1 MKDIL
6 NHTLSYNYNWSNQIK
21 NYDYNRT
28 HLAWEKS
35 PLPPRVTTK
44 MVKHNDLA
52 LDLILQKYNNKQY
65 EESLTKKEN
74 EKKISSIIKN
84 QDNQLKIEQTFNII
98 NLQDRLKGFEQ
109 HPDYPKQKDLIN
121 KRKKINY
128 DLKNYNIISNLPLTV
143 HHYDKPENRPKLIEK
158 QKKNKIKPF
167 IFGNQQRD
175 FDIISS
181 KYKCY
186 NDEKV
191 LLDKELSKLNT
202 AKIFYKNNDYNPIKG
217 AYFNQEKE
225 EAYQKMLEEK
235 NKNWG
240 KEKFNRMPK
249 CAKGRS
255 DIYDLISLKV
265 VDKDE
270 FNKMVTEEKNK
281 KKRYEIR
288 NDMDKYY
295 HELDLQ
301 KQDKEMAKY
310 TKNNINNKDQDKIL
324 LNKYKFNKKYTDWDK
339 ILKGAGKNNNFDKK
353 QIYKEPYEHSETGPK
368 FDMFKLIRNRTL
380 ASLPKIEEDKNF
392 TQKKRINKCVSYK
405 EIKKNVLD
413 LKYAFDKQKFFNS
426 QPKDVDLK
434 EIKENNCLDNSK
446 NIRKSDKEF
455 LNNKEKNE
463 KKFHSLN
470 FEIKIE
476 NNKN

>member
-6 NHTLSYNYNWSNQIK
+6 NHTQSYNYNWSNQIK

-28 HLAWEKS
+28 HLAWEKN

-44 MVKHNDLA
+44 MVKQNDLA
-52 LDLILQKYNNKQY
+52 FDLILQKYNNKQY
-65 EESLTKKEN
+65 EESLNKKEN

-84 QDNQLKIEQTFNII
+84 QDNQLKVEQTFNII

-143 HHYDKPENRPKLIEK
+143 HHYDKPENRPKLVENE
-158 QKKNKIKPF
+158 KKNNIKPF
-167 IFGNQQRD
+167 IFGNQERD

-186 NDEKV
+186 NDQKV

-217 AYFNQEKE
+217 AFFNQEKE
-225 EAYQKMLEEK
+225 EAFQKMLEEK
-235 NKNWG
+235 KKNWG
-240 KEKFNRMPK
+240 KEKFNKMPK

-265 VDKDE
+265 VDNNE
-270 FNKMVTEEKNK
+270 FNKMITEEKNK

-301 KQDKEMAKY
+301 KQDKEIAKY
-310 TKNNINNKDQDKIL
+310 TKNNSNNKDKEKIL
-324 LNKYKFNKKYTDWDK
+324 LNKYKSNNKYTDWDK
-339 ILKGAGKNNNFDKK
+339 ILKGAGKNSTFEKK
-353 QIYKEPYEHSETGPK
+353 QIYKDPYEHSETGPK
-368 FDMFKLIRNRTL
+368 FDRFRLIRNKTL

-392 TQKKRINKCVSYK
+392 IQKKRINKCVSYR
-405 EIKKNVLD
+405 EIKRNILD
-413 LKYAFDKQKFFNS
+413 VKYQFNKQKFFNS

-434 EIKENNCLDNSK
+434 TVDCLNTSK
-446 NIRKSDKEF
+446 NIRKKDKEF
-455 LNNKEKNE
+455 LMNKEKNE
-463 KKFHSLN
+463 KKFHNSLD
-470 FEIKIE
+470 FEVKID
-476 NNKN
+476 NNKK